1 MNIITALDDVV
12 YQLTDGFSKTKS
24 VNYLYDSCKKEV
36 EQILTEMEVFDF
48 KCLLNWLKENETK
61 YYKGKHKCFKR
72 IIYALND
79 YLNNKAVSSE
89 SKFSYPNDNSHFNK
103 LSEDS
108 KRIIFDYVRSKDNL
122 KDKTQD
128 SIKNCITYYFLY
140 LESIGKDINQTTYL
154 NIYNFRHF
162 LKEYHLV
169 DLYNKIILNKC
180 SYVIDDLAD
189 CLKTKIGSLLL
200 NSTYD
205 NYVELLMNIDIS
217 EFKSK
222 MMDFNN
228 VDVEKTDLFY
238 EQLKLS
244 RYTNRSVVEARR
256 IVNELLLF
264 SFYHEIPLNFNT
276 VLLWSEH
283 IIKRLVSNVYSH
295 RSFGVKYIEF
305 LMHGTFCLKNTFLN
319 SPINSPHRLKRQ
331 IDTIPLWS
339 KDMADKYIQYRKSL
353 GYKENTICMDC
364 NSIYRLIMYLSN
376 NGVTDY
382 AQITPQHIVSFSI
395 SDVHSTVEG
404 KNAYMTRVR
413 SFLIFLYDNK
423 IINFYVHSNLIGKGR
438 INKNIVK
445 TITDDDINKITS
457 REYKLPFEIR
467 AIAIVLLALK
477 CGLRSIDIVNL
488 KFKDIS
494 FKNKSLTIIQ
504 TKTQKAITLP
514 VPVNV
519 LNAIYN
525 YVKYARPKSTSEY
538 IFISFHIPYDKV
550 TRRACIK
557 SFEVIKK
564 LNGID
569 NKDYKGI
576 HVCRK
581 TFASNVLNKTG
592 NINITAFS
600 LGHSDNS
607 TVDDYVSIN
616 QAKMKDCPLEI
627 NDIGYGGIDV

>member
-12 YQLTDGFSKTKS
+12 YRLTDGFNKSKS
-24 VNYLYDSCKKEV
+24 VNYVYDSCKKEV
-36 EQILTEMEVFDF
+36 EQILIEMEVFDF
-48 KCLLNWLKENETK
+48 NSLLNWLKENETK

-79 YLNNKAVSSE
+79 YLNDKDIFPKSNFKDLSEE
-89 SKFSYPNDNSHFNK
+89 SKRLITDYI
-103 LSEDS
+103 S
-108 KRIIFDYVRSKDNL
+108 KSKNNL
-122 KDKTQD
+122 KEITKTRL
-128 SIKNCITYYFLY
+128 KYCIRYFLLY
-140 LESIGKDINQTTYL
+140 LKYIDKDMN
-154 NIYNFRHF
+154 NISLLDIYSFRQFLKKYNFTNLYYKVVLNRCASF
-162 LKEYHLV
+162 VEYIG
-169 DLYNKIILNKC
+169 YNTKI
-180 SYVIDDLAD
+180 
-189 CLKTKIGSLLL
+189 KIGSLLI
-200 NSTYD
+200 NTFYD
-205 NYVELLMNIDIS
+205 NYVELMVNIDIS
-217 EFKSK
+217 VFKSK
-222 MMDFNN
+222 ITDFDN
-228 VDVEKTDLFY
+228 VDIEKADLFY

-244 RYTNRSVVEARR
+244 RYTNRSIVEARR

-276 VLLWSEH
+276 VQLWSEFL
-283 IIKRLVSNVYSH
+283 IKNLVSNVYSH
-295 RSFGVKYIEF
+295 RSIGIKYLEF
-305 LMHGTFCLKNTFLN
+305 LKYGQFQHKPTYFN
-319 SPINSPHRLKRQ
+319 SSIDSHHRKVQR
-331 IDTIPLWS
+331 IDTIPLWA
-339 KDMADKYIQYRKSL
+339 KDMADKYIEYRKSL
-353 GYKENTICMDC
+353 GYIKTTIYMDC

-504 TKTQKAITLP
+504 SKTQKAITLP

-538 IFISFHIPYDKV
+538 IFISFHMPYDKV
-550 TRRACIK
+550 TRQACMK

-564 LNGID
+564 LNDID

-592 NINITAFS
+592 DINITAFS

-616 QAKMKDCPLEI
+616 QAKMKECPLEI
-627 NDIGYGGIDV
+627 SDIGYGGIDV